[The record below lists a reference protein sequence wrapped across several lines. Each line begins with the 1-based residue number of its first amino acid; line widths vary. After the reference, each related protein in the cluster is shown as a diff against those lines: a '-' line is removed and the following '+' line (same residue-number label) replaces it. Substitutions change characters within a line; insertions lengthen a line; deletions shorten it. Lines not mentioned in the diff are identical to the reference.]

1 MCHVRDRAGRYLG
14 YEQFAA
20 NHVFQALQY
29 EFDPLIK
36 RDQKTGHL
44 GVGDGQLTRFP
55 LLGEQRDDATT
66 TAHHVTVTD
75 DGTGGAPSPGIAVG
89 RDEDFV
95 RAKLGRSVKIHGVDR
110 LIRTESNDFLDPAR
124 MAASTSLVAPLTL
137 VLMNS

>member
-1 MCHVRDRAGRYLG
+1 MIVEFKNVPRFIRRDQYFVNFFSRPEAYGIPLASRSQHMCHVRDRAGRYLG

-55 LLGEQRDDATT
+55 LLGEQRNDATT
-66 TAHHVTVTD
+66 TANDATVTD
-75 DGTGGAPSPGIAVG
+75 DGTGGAPSPA
-89 RDEDFV
+89 
-95 RAKLGRSVKIHGVDR
+95 
-110 LIRTESNDFLDPAR
+110 
-124 MAASTSLVAPLTL
+124 
-137 VLMNS
+137 